1 MPAEITNLADNL
13 PGTFV
18 RVKAW
23 LRKQYI
29 EGTLLALI
37 AFAVFLFVFVHYWP
51 GSIRVI

>member
-29 EGTLLALI
+29 EGTLALI
-37 AFAVFLFVFVHYWP
+37 AFAVVLFVLVHYWP